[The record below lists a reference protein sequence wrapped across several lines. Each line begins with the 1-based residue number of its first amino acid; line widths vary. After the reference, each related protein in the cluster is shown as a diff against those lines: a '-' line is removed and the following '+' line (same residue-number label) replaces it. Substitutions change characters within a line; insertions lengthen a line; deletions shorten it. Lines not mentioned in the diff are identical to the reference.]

1 MWKNADLNVGDL
13 TQTPEGRPGG
23 SGGGGR
29 DDVGSSADGLLASTA
44 VPDANRVPLDGV
56 LAAEGAVDLFVS
68 LHFCDF
74 EGATPPTARDYLL
87 ARFDIPCVPGV
98 LADFH
103 TLDLLPQGGTIS
115 VRMSESTRC
124 ALRIILLVC
133 ENGGDCISFVPSTV
147 LAGDTDLCDVLA
159 TRKS

>member
-56 LAAEGAVDLFVS
+56 LAAEGA
-68 LHFCDF
+68 
-74 EGATPPTARDYLL
+74 
-87 ARFDIPCVPGV
+87 CVPGV

-115 VRMSESTRC
+115 
-124 ALRIILLVC
+124 
-133 ENGGDCISFVPSTV
+133 STV
-147 LAGDTDLCDVLA
+147 LAGDTDLGCALRHCD
-159 TRKS
+159 

>member
-68 LHFCDF
+68 LHFVISR
-74 EGATPPTARDYLL
+74 ARPLQLL
-87 ARFDIPCVPGV
+87 AIICWLVSTYHV
-98 LADFH
+98 YLACW
-103 TLDLLPQGGTIS
+103 LIS
-115 VRMSESTRC
+115 IRLTC
-124 ALRIILLVC
+124 FLR
-133 ENGGDCISFVPSTV
+133 EAPY
-147 LAGDTDLCDVLA
+147 LCGC
-159 TRKS
+159 